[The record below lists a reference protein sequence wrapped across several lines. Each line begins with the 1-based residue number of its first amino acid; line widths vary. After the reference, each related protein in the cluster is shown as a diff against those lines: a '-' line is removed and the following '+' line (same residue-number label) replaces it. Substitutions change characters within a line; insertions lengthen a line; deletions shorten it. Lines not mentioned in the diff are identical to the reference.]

1 MLALQV
7 GVTLGILVF
16 VEEDGSGNL
25 AAVATLHLC
34 AFFITAMV
42 CHRELADSRP
52 RAEHLTEFYLLMS
65 VGGLLGGVFNVLLAP
80 MLYDRVLEYPM
91 AMIIALALRP
101 AWSRRGK
108 VEPRSPLDY
117 VLPVVVFGAVSLAQH
132 LPTPDGE
139 WGERAMYAYL
149 IAIGLAVASFFRRP
163 LRLALA
169 AAALYLG
176 IDLAVR
182 DDDVI
187 YQARSFFGVYKVLL
201 WDEYILLQHGTTTHG
216 GQSIEPAR
224 KTEPLTYYH
233 RQGPLGD
240 LFRYTTDSVGPR
252 QVALVGLGTGT
263 TACYARPGERWPS
276 HEIDPLVVEIAR
288 DTALF
293 SYLHE
298 CQPDVRIALG
308 DARLSLA
315 AAADSSLDLIA
326 LDAFSSDAI
335 PVHLMT
341 REALQLYTRKLRPG
355 GVIAF
360 HISNRYLDLAPVLVE
375 LARDAR
381 LAGATADRDVSPA
394 QKDSLHYGSRWVAL
408 SPSAATLAPLVREA
422 GWVVLDPSSPAR
434 LWTDDY
440 SDVFSAMIR

>member
-1 MLALQV
+1 
-7 GVTLGILVF
+7 
-16 VEEDGSGNL
+16 
-25 AAVATLHLC
+25 
-34 AFFITAMV
+34 
-42 CHRELADSRP
+42 
-52 RAEHLTEFYLLMS
+52 
-65 VGGLLGGVFNVLLAP
+65 
-80 MLYDRVLEYPM
+80 
-91 AMIIALALRP
+91 
-101 AWSRRGK
+101 
-108 VEPRSPLDY
+108 
-117 VLPVVVFGAVSLAQH
+117 
-132 LPTPDGE
+132 
-139 WGERAMYAYL
+139 MYAYL

-263 TACYARPGERWPS
+263 TACYARPGERWTY